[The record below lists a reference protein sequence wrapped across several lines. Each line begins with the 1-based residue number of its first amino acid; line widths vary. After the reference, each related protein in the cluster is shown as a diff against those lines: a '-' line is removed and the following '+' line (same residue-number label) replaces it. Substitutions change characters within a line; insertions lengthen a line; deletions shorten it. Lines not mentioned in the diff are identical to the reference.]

1 MTAERLYNMGG
12 DDGYDEGY
20 EVGYE
25 YGYAAGNTTACMVKP
40 I

>member
-25 YGYAAGNTTACMVKP
+25 YGYAASNTTACIVKP